1 MLRRLY
7 DWTLSLAARPH
18 ARWAL
23 AGVSFAE
30 SSVFPIPP
38 DIVLIPMVLS
48 DRTRAW
54 LDAAIC
60 TVASVAG
67 GLAGYAIGYF
77 LFETFGAPILDF
89 YGLSEAF
96 ATFKERYNEAGA
108 WIVFAAGITPIPYKL
123 ITIASGATGLDLF
136 VFMVASVLAR
146 GIRFF
151 AVAGLLYWL
160 GPPIRAF
167 VEKRLALVFT
177 AFVVLLIGGFVVL
190 KYLV

>member
-7 DWTLSLAARPH
+7 DWTLSLAAHRH

-38 DIVLIPMVLS
+38 DVVLIPMVLS
-48 DRTRAW
+48 ERAMAW
-54 LDAAIC
+54 IDAAIC
-60 TVASVAG
+60 TVASVLG
-67 GLAGYAIGYF
+67 GFAGYAIGYF
-77 LFETFGAPILDF
+77 LFETVGAAILDF
-89 YGLSEAF
+89 YGLTDAF
-96 ATFKERYNEAGA
+96 AAFAARYNEYGA
-108 WIVFAAGITPIPYKL
+108 WIVFTAGVTPIPFKL
-123 ITIASGATGLDLF
+123 ITIASGATGLNLA
-136 VFMVASVLAR
+136 VFAIASIAAR

-167 VEKRLALVFT
+167 VEERLALVFT
-177 AFVVLLIGGFVVL
+177 VFVVLLIGGFVML